1 MEDPCT
7 YYSFGD
13 EQYHYLEYQRLTKV
27 YVIARTLSIVS
38 PLIFLLYLAGI
49 NLYLLLVIFPFV
61 YLHLRI
67 KYVKALNNRRFHFR
81 IYTQFRNDKREAVQS
96 LYGKESG

>member
-27 YVIARTLSIVS
+27 YIFVRTLSIVS

-49 NLYLLLVIFPFV
+49 NLFLLLVIFPFV

-81 IYTQFRNDKREAVQS
+81 VYAQAQIDKKQAVQS
-96 LYGKESG
+96 LYGIESK

>member
-1 MEDPCT
+1 MEVPCAC
-7 YYSFGD
+7 YSFGD
-13 EQYHYLEYQRLTKV
+13 EQYHYLEYLRLTKV
-27 YVIARTLSIVS
+27 YIIARTLSILS

-49 NLYLLLVIFPFV
+49 NLYLLIVTFPFI

-67 KYVKALNNRRFHFR
+67 QYVKALNNRRFHFR
-81 IYTQFRNDKREAVQS
+81 VYTQSRNDKREAVQS